1 MNIVPKEISWFPER
15 MQNSRMKPVALASV
29 SVPGNLLQT
38 LQDADARQSALT
50 AKPVNAYIMTMRDA
64 LQTRLPLT
72 GQVPVTVMIQDAAAL
87 RKNKENW
94 GQEFT
99 RIPVPVFYTLII
111 PRFSRI
117 EKIRIASRQIGCLL
131 YTSDAADD

>member
-1 MNIVPKEISWFPER
+1 
-15 MQNSRMKPVALASV
+15 MKPAALASV

-117 EKIRIASRQIGCLL
+117 EKIRIASKQIGAMYLII
-131 YTSDAADD
+131 TS

>member
-15 MQNSRMKPVALASV
+15 MQNSRMKPAALASV

-117 EKIRIASRQIGCLL
+117 EKIRIASRQIGAMYLII
-131 YTSDAADD
+131 TS